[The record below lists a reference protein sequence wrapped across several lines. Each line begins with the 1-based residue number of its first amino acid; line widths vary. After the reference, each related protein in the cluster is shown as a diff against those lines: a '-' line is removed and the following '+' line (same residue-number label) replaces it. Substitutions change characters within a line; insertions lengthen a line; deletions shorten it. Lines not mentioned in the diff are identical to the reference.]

1 VSLFL
6 KRLCTTLSLC
16 VVLVSPALAVTP
28 KTYNPKINV
37 GPQVRITDKID
48 NTKLTPVA
56 NSHAPV
62 VDGLADM
69 GRLPASTQLSH
80 MMLVLKPT
88 DEQEYALHT
97 LLDEQQDKT
106 HANYHQWMTPDTFGA
121 YFGVA
126 PADIATVS
134 GWLQDSGFT
143 VNSVAKGGRIIT
155 FSGTSGQVEAAFHT
169 EMHQYMI
176 NGVVHSSNSKDIS
189 IPTALSQVVV
199 GPNRLNDFN
208 PHSDAKAF
216 KVTVDGKGNVTS
228 SVPFGSNTS
237 FPTSTNFPSGHF
249 VGGSDLATIYD
260 TNPLFAKG
268 IQGQGVTLGIIGQ
281 TDVLLSDIQVYRS
294 IYGLPINNYQR
305 IQVGTD
311 PGIIPDDTE
320 SDLDLEVSG
329 AMAPLA
335 NQIFY
340 TSGNSY
346 YGGGVDSAVEYVI
359 EDNAADIFSMSY
371 GECEY
376 DLGTDNAF
384 FAYVY
389 EQGAAQGQSFF
400 ISTGDDGPDTCG
412 GYYSTTSTANQNMG
426 YSVNGLGS
434 TPYNV
439 AVGGTQFNEGTS
451 YNTPGATQYWSTYN
465 TAAPYESALSF
476 VPDQP
481 WNESIY
487 GTGTY
492 GGLTGGGSGVSLY
505 YQRPSWQVGPG
516 VPTGDPTP
524 PAGSYEAVIPATN
537 FQVAGPHRLLPD
549 VSLNASVY
557 HDGTVLCSEGSCTL
571 NANGSLAGFGIVG
584 GTSVASPTMA
594 GAQALINQMNGGRQ
608 GNPNYYYY
616 QAALKQSVTACV
628 ASNYVATAGCSFHD
642 SQAGNTD
649 VPATR
654 TASLTNVQEIGW
666 NTGVGYDMAVGLD
679 SPDVSNLAT
688 IWSAINFNATTTAFT
703 ITPVTGGT
711 PGGNYNVTV
720 TVKPVSGTGTPTGDV
735 GIIAQA
741 LYGGLGWVT
750 LSGGTGSGTFTGLPA
765 GTYCIYAHYEGDTV
779 YGGSNSPCVSI
790 TVAQALPTVVAQSDS
805 LVGTA
810 LTPTASFA
818 YGTNVYIN
826 MGILPPGSGFGVPTG
841 TLTVNLNN
849 GAALTPYSTGVDPN
863 GTYIGTQFYPGGGY
877 FDAGLG
883 LTTYDIASTYPVL
896 APGTYTAAI
905 SYSGDS
911 TFKTASA
918 APITFVVGPVTQTI
932 KLTASTPDIT
942 TGGNAV
948 LVATIATI
956 DPTVGGVPAAG
967 TVTFTDT
974 TTAKTLGTGTM
985 ANGTLTFTTTGITQT
1000 GANSITATFAG
1011 SVYYNAVTST
1021 AATVTVGTGTTTTT
1035 TVTPLATTYQVLSTV
1050 PLVATVATATSGTV
1064 TFFDS
1069 GISIGTA
1076 TVGAA
1081 NTATLNYGTFT
1092 AGTHVITATYGG
1104 TATLQSSTSSAVNLV
1119 IGKNTP
1125 SLNLSAQTSGN
1136 SGVGGYAM
1144 SGLLTL
1150 SPAVAKAAVPAPTG
1164 NIQFLDAANG
1174 AAAKV
1179 LGTAVPT
1186 YLPNYEDYDAVFTTT
1201 ALAPG
1206 NHVLS
1211 ETYPGD
1217 SNYAAANS
1225 NTLSVAIGL
1234 TTMSVSTSTS
1244 NIIAGV
1250 PFTLSANVV
1259 PVQASITQITGP
1271 VTFYDGTVAT
1281 GLLLGTAN
1289 VTNGKASLPLTVLSG
1304 SGSHTITAVYAGDTN
1319 YYTVTS
1325 TDPVTVAKDPT
1336 TIVLTTSTTNVG
1348 TNIPFT
1354 LTATITG
1361 VPASTLTIGGTVTFY
1376 DGTVA
1381 GGVVIGGAAV
1391 PVTNGVATLTT
1402 ATLTTVGTHTIT
1414 AVYTDTVDT
1423 NFASST
1429 TVGSFSIT
1437 SVTPGYTIAVIPTS
1451 ATLPHT
1457 GSVTVTVTA
1466 TSFGNYAGIGSL
1478 SCSGLPANSF
1488 CPYNAYQQFTFSG
1501 VNGTQTTTLTITA
1514 INAQGTSNPVHA
1526 GLVWIPAMLMAGLL
1540 FFGRKRL
1547 TLRGRQL
1554 MLLAVL
1560 FCGMMAVNGCS
1571 GGNDYSKYPTPLGP
1585 YTVTL
1590 TSIGAGATAAMP
1602 AVTATATLALTVD

>member
-1 VSLFL
+1 VSLLL

-16 VVLVSPALAVTP
+16 AVLVSSALAATP
-28 KTYNPKINV
+28 KTYNPKISV

-48 NTKLTPVA
+48 NTKLTAVPA
-56 NSHAPV
+56 SHAPV
-62 VDGLADM
+62 VDGLQDA

-106 HANYHQWMTPDTFGA
+106 HTNFHQWMTPDTFGT

-126 PADIATVS
+126 KEDIATVS

-155 FSGTSGQVEAAFHT
+155 FSGTSGQVESAFHT

-176 NGVVHSSNSKDIS
+176 NGVLHTSNSKDIS

-216 KVTVDGKGNVTS
+216 KVTVDGKGTVTS

-237 FPTSTNFPSGHF
+237 FPASTSFPSGHF

-260 TNPLFAKG
+260 TNPLFAQG

-294 IYGLPINNYQR
+294 IYGLPVNNYTR

-329 AMAPLA
+329 AMAPMA

-346 YGGGVDSAVEYVI
+346 FGGGVDSAVEYVI

-376 DLGTDNAF
+376 ELGTDNAF

-412 GYYSTTSTANQNMG
+412 TYYSAATTAGQNGG
-426 YSVNGLGS
+426 YNVNGLGS

-439 AVGGTQFNEGTS
+439 AVGGTQFNEGAS
-451 YNTPGATQYWSTYN
+451 YSTPGATPYWSTYN

-481 WNESIY
+481 WNESIF

-516 VPTGDPTP
+516 IGATDPTP
-524 PAGSYEAVIPATN
+524 PTGSYETAIPATN

-549 VSLNASVY
+549 VALNASVY

-616 QAALKQSVTACV
+616 RAAALQSATKCI
-628 ASNYVATAGCSFHD
+628 ASNYVATAGCAFHD
-642 SQAGNTD
+642 SQAGNND

-654 TASLTNVQEIGW
+654 TATVASGQEIGW
-666 NTGVGYDMAVGLD
+666 NAGPAYDMAVGLD
-679 SPDVSNLAT
+679 SPDVANLST
-688 IWSAINFNATTTAFT
+688 TWSAINFNATTTAFT
-703 ITPVTGGT
+703 ITPTTGGT
-711 PGGNYNVTV
+711 PGGTYTVNVTV
-720 TVKPVSGTGTPTGDV
+720 SPVSGTGTPTGDV

-741 LYGGLGWVT
+741 LYGGLGWVP
-750 LSGGTGSGTFTGLPA
+750 LSGGAGSGTFTGLPG
-765 GTYCIYAHYEGDTV
+765 GTYCIYAHYEGDTT
-779 YGGSNSPCVSI
+779 YGGSNSPCVTI
-790 TVAQALPTVVAQSDS
+790 TVSTAKPTVAAVSES

-810 LTPTASFA
+810 LTPTGTFA

-841 TLTVNLNN
+841 TLTVSLNN
-849 GAALTPYSTGVDPN
+849 GVALTPYSTGVDPN
-863 GTYIGTQFYPGGGY
+863 GTTIGTTFYPGGGY

-883 LTTYDIASTYPVL
+883 LTNYDIASTYPVL
-896 APGTYTAAI
+896 PPGTYTANV
-905 SYSGDS
+905 SYSGDT
-911 TFKTASA
+911 TFNAASA
-918 APITFVVGPVTQTI
+918 PAFTFVIGPLTQKIT
-932 KLTASTPDIT
+932 LTAGTPDIT
-942 TGGNAV
+942 SGGQAV
-948 LVATIATI
+948 LVATITTI

-974 TTAKTLGTGTM
+974 TTSTVLGTGTM
-985 ANGTLTFTTTGITQT
+985 ANGTVTFTTNAITQT

-1011 SVYYNAVTST
+1011 STYYNAVTST
-1021 AATVTVGTGTTTTT
+1021 AATVTVGTGTKTTT
-1035 TVTPLATTYQVLSTV
+1035 TVTPQTVAYQVLNTV

-1069 GISIGTA
+1069 GISIGA
-1076 TVGAA
+1076 GTVGTTG
-1081 NTATLNYGTFT
+1081 TATLNYGTFT

-1104 TATLQSSTSSAVNLV
+1104 TSTLSSSTSAAANYVVS
-1119 IGKNTP
+1119 KNTP
-1125 SLNLSAQTSGN
+1125 SLNLSAQTTGN
-1136 SGVGGYAM
+1136 AGVGGYAM

-1150 SPAVAKAAVPAPTG
+1150 SPAVAKAATPAPTG

-1174 AAAKV
+1174 AAATV

-1186 YLPNYEDYDAVFTTT
+1186 YLPNYEDYDALFTTT

-1206 NHVLS
+1206 HHVLS

-1217 SNYAAANS
+1217 ANYATANS

-1234 TTMSVSTSTS
+1234 TTLA
-1244 NIIAGV
+1244 I
-1250 PFTLSANVV
+1250 
-1259 PVQASITQITGP
+1259 
-1271 VTFYDGTVAT
+1271 
-1281 GLLLGTAN
+1281 
-1289 VTNGKASLPLTVLSG
+1289 
-1304 SGSHTITAVYAGDTN
+1304 
-1319 YYTVTS
+1319 
-1325 TDPVTVAKDPT
+1325 
-1336 TIVLTTSTTNVG
+1336 TTSTTNVG
-1348 TNIPFT
+1348 VGIPFT
-1354 LTATITG
+1354 LQAVVTPVQPTVT
-1361 VPASTLTIGGTVTFY
+1361 PIGGSVSFY
-1376 DGTVA
+1376 LGSVSTANLIGT
-1381 GGVVIGGAAV
+1381 AA
-1391 PVTNGVATLTT
+1391 VTNGQAALAGATLS
-1402 ATLTTVGTHTIT
+1402 VIGTNKVL
-1414 AVYTDTVDT
+1414 AVYSGDS
-1423 NFASST
+1423 NFYTSSVT
-1429 TVGSFSIT
+1429 GSFSIT
-1437 SVTPGYTIAVIPTS
+1437 SVTPGYTIAVSPTS

-1478 SCSGLPANSF
+1478 SCTGLPTNSF
-1488 CPYNAYQQFTFSG
+1488 CPFNAYQQFTFTG
-1501 VNGTQTTTLTITA
+1501 VNGAQATTLTITA
-1514 INAQGTSNPVHA
+1514 LNAQSIASPVHA

-1540 FFGRKRL
+1540 LVGRKRL

-1560 FCGMMAVNGCS
+1560 FCGMLAVNGCS
-1571 GGNDYSKYPTPLGP
+1571 GGNDYGNLTTPLGS

-1590 TSIGAGATAAMP
+1590 VSNGTGATSASP
-1602 AVTATATLALTVD
+1602 NLTTTATLALTVN

>member
-1 VSLFL
+1 MSLFV

-16 VVLVSPALAVTP
+16 VVLVSSALAATP

-48 NTKLTPVA
+48 NTKLTAVKG
-56 NSHAPV
+56 SHAPL
-62 VDGLADM
+62 VDGLKDM

-106 HANYHQWMTPDTFGA
+106 HANYHQWMTPDTFGT

-126 PADIATVS
+126 SADIATVS
-134 GWLQDSGFT
+134 AWLQDSGFT

-155 FSGTSGQVEAAFHT
+155 FSGTSGQVESAFHT

-176 NGVVHSSNSKDIS
+176 NGVMHSSNSKDIS

-216 KVTVDGKGNVTS
+216 KVTVDAKGNVTS

-237 FPTSTNFPSGHF
+237 VPASTNFPSGHF

-260 TNPLFAKG
+260 TNPLFAQG
-268 IQGQGVTLGIIGQ
+268 IQGQGQTLGIIGQ

-294 IYGLPINNYQR
+294 LYGLPVNNYTR
-305 IQVGTD
+305 VQVGTD

-376 DLGTDNAF
+376 ELGTDNAF

-412 GYYSTTSTANQNMG
+412 GYYSTTSTANQNEG

-451 YNTPGATQYWSTYN
+451 YATPGATQYWSTYN

-481 WNESIY
+481 WNESIF
-487 GTGTY
+487 GTGAY

-524 PAGSYEAVIPATN
+524 PAGSYEAAIPATN

-549 VSLNASVY
+549 VALNASVY

-616 QAALKQSVTACV
+616 QAAAKQSLTACV

-654 TASLTNVQEIGW
+654 TATVANGQEIGW
-666 NTGVGYDMAVGLD
+666 NAGPQYDLAVGLD
-679 SPDVSNLAT
+679 SPDVANLAT
-688 IWSAINFNATTTAFT
+688 TWSAINFNATTTAFT

-711 PGGNYNVTV
+711 PGGNYNVSVTV
-720 TVKPVSGTGTPTGDV
+720 TPVSGTGTPTGDV

-750 LSGGTGSGTFTGLPA
+750 LSGGTGTGTFTGLPG
-765 GTYCIYAHYEGDTV
+765 GTYCVYAHYEGDTT
-779 YGGSNSPCVSI
+779 YGGSNSPCV
-790 TVAQALPTVVAQSDS
+790 TVTVSQATPTVVAQSDS

-810 LTPTASFA
+810 LTPTGSFA

-826 MGILPPGSGFGVPTG
+826 MGILPPGSGYGVPTG

-863 GTYIGTQFYPGGGY
+863 GTTIGTQFYPGGGY

-883 LTTYDIASTYPVL
+883 LTQYDIASTYPVL
-896 APGTYTAAI
+896 APGTYTATI
-905 SYSGDS
+905 SYSGDT
-911 TFKTASA
+911 TFNAASA
-918 APITFVVGPVTQTI
+918 APITFVVGPVTQKVT
-932 KLTASTPDIT
+932 LTASTPDIT
-942 TGGNAV
+942 SGGTAV

-956 DPTVGGVPAAG
+956 DPTVGGIPAAG

-974 TTAKTLGTGTM
+974 TTNTVLGTGTM
-985 ANGTLTFTTTGITQT
+985 ANGTVTFTTTSITHT

-1011 SVYYNAVTST
+1011 SPYYNAATST

-1035 TVTPLATTYQVLSTV
+1035 TVSPLATAYKVLNTV

-1069 GISIGTA
+1069 GISIGTG
-1076 TVGAA
+1076 TVGTA

-1104 TATLQSSTSSAVNLV
+1104 TATLSSSTSAAVSIV
-1119 IGKNTP
+1119 IGQNTP
-1125 SLNLSAQTSGN
+1125 TLNLSAQTSGN

-1150 SPAVAKAAVPAPTG
+1150 SPAVAKAANPAPTG
-1164 NIQFLDAANG
+1164 SIQFLDAANG

-1206 NHVLS
+1206 NHILS

-1217 SNYAAANS
+1217 ANYAAANS

-1234 TTMSVSTSTS
+1234 TT
-1244 NIIAGV
+1244 
-1250 PFTLSANVV
+1250 LS
-1259 PVQASITQITGP
+1259 I
-1271 VTFYDGTVAT
+1271 
-1281 GLLLGTAN
+1281 
-1289 VTNGKASLPLTVLSG
+1289 
-1304 SGSHTITAVYAGDTN
+1304 
-1319 YYTVTS
+1319 
-1325 TDPVTVAKDPT
+1325 
-1336 TIVLTTSTTNVG
+1336 TTSTTNVG
-1348 TNIPFT
+1348 TGVPFT
-1354 LTATITG
+1354 LSAVVTPVQPTITQIGGSVSFYVGSATAANLIGTAT
-1361 VPASTLTIGGTVTFY
+1361 
-1376 DGTVA
+1376 
-1381 GGVVIGGAAV
+1381 VI
-1391 PVTNGVATLTT
+1391 NGVASLPG
-1402 ATLTTVGTHTIT
+1402 ATLSVIGKSTIV
-1414 AVYTDTVDT
+1414 AVYSGDA
-1423 NFASST
+1423 NFYTSST
-1429 TVGSFSIT
+1429 TGNFTIT
-1437 SVTPGYTIAVIPTS
+1437 SLTPGYTIAVTPTTI
-1451 ATLPHT
+1451 TLPHN
-1457 GSVTVTVTA
+1457 GSATVTVTA

-1478 SCSGLPANSF
+1478 SCSGLPANTF
-1488 CPYNAYQQFTFSG
+1488 CPFDAYQQFTFSG
-1501 VNGTQTTTLTITA
+1501 VNGTQTTTLIITA
-1514 INAQGTSNPVHA
+1514 LNAQGTSSPVHA

-1571 GGNDYSKYPTPLGP
+1571 GGNDSSKYTTPVGP

-1590 TSIGAGATAAMP
+1590 ISIGDGATSAMP
-1602 AVTATATLALTVD
+1602 AVTATATLSVTVN

>member
-1 VSLFL
+1 VSLFV

-16 VVLVSPALAVTP
+16 VVLVSSALAATP

-48 NTKLTPVA
+48 NTKLTAVKG
-56 NSHAPV
+56 SHAPL
-62 VDGLADM
+62 VDGLKDM

-106 HANYHQWMTPDTFGA
+106 HANYHQWMTPDTFGT

-126 PADIATVS
+126 SADIATVS
-134 GWLQDSGFT
+134 AWLQDSGFT

-155 FSGTSGQVEAAFHT
+155 FSGTSGQVESAFHT

-176 NGVVHSSNSKDIS
+176 NGVMHSSNSKDIS

-216 KVTVDGKGNVTS
+216 KVTVDAKGNVTS

-237 FPTSTNFPSGHF
+237 VPASTNFPSGHF

-260 TNPLFAKG
+260 TNPLFAQG
-268 IQGQGVTLGIIGQ
+268 IQGQGQTLGIIGQ

-294 IYGLPINNYQR
+294 LYGLPVNNYTR
-305 IQVGTD
+305 VQVGTD

-376 DLGTDNAF
+376 ALGTDNAF

-412 GYYSTTSTANQNMG
+412 GYYSTTSTANQNEG

-451 YNTPGATQYWSTYN
+451 YATPGATQYWSTYN

-481 WNESIY
+481 WNESIF

-537 FQVAGPHRLLPD
+537 FQVGGPHRLLPD

-571 NANGSLAGFGIVG
+571 NADGSLNGFGIVG

-616 QAALKQSVTACV
+616 QAAAKQSATPAGATACI

-654 TASLTNVQEIGW
+654 TATVANMQEIGW
-666 NTGVGYDMAVGLD
+666 NTGPQYDLAVGLD
-679 SPDVSNLAT
+679 SPDVANLAT
-688 IWSAINFNATTTAFT
+688 VWSTINFNATTTAFT
-703 ITPVTGGT
+703 ITPLTGGT
-711 PGGNYNVTV
+711 PGGSYNVTV
-720 TVKPVSGTGTPTGDV
+720 TVTPVAGTGTPTGDV

-750 LSGGTGSGTFTGLPA
+750 LSGGTGTGTFTGLPA
-765 GTYCIYAHYEGDTV
+765 GTYCIYAHYEGDTT

-790 TVAQALPTVVAQSDS
+790 TVAQALPTVAAQSDS

-810 LTPTASFA
+810 LTPTTTFA

-896 APGTYTAAI
+896 APGTYTANI
-905 SYSGDS
+905 SYSGDP
-911 TFKTASA
+911 TFEAASA
-918 APITFVVGPVTQTI
+918 TPFTFVVGPVTQKVT
-932 KLTASTPDIT
+932 LTASTPDIT
-942 TGGNAV
+942 AGGNAV

-974 TTAKTLGTGTM
+974 TTTTTLGTGTM
-985 ANGTLTFTTTGITQT
+985 ANGTLTFTTTGITHT

-1011 SVYYNAVTST
+1011 SPYYNAATST

-1035 TVTPLATTYQVLSTV
+1035 TITPQAATYQVLSTV
-1050 PLVATVATATSGTV
+1050 PIVATVATATSGTV
-1064 TFFDS
+1064 TFFDG

-1081 NTATLNYGTFT
+1081 KTATLNYGTFT

-1104 TATLQSSTSSAVNLV
+1104 TATLSSSTSVAANLV
-1119 IGKNTP
+1119 IGQNTP

-1164 NIQFLDAANG
+1164 SIQFLDAANG

-1206 NHVLS
+1206 NHILS

-1217 SNYAAANS
+1217 ANYAAANS
-1225 NTLSVAIGL
+1225 NTLSVGIGL
-1234 TTMSVSTSTS
+1234 TTLAITS
-1244 NIIAGV
+1244 
-1250 PFTLSANVV
+1250 
-1259 PVQASITQITGP
+1259 
-1271 VTFYDGTVAT
+1271 
-1281 GLLLGTAN
+1281 
-1289 VTNGKASLPLTVLSG
+1289 
-1304 SGSHTITAVYAGDTN
+1304 
-1319 YYTVTS
+1319 
-1325 TDPVTVAKDPT
+1325 
-1336 TIVLTTSTTNVG
+1336 STTNVG
-1348 TNIPFT
+1348 TGIPFT
-1354 LTATITG
+1354 LSAVVTPVQPTITQ
-1361 VPASTLTIGGTVTFY
+1361 IGGTVTFY
-1376 DGTVA
+1376 DGTT
-1381 GGVVIGGAAV
+1381 VIGTATV
-1391 PVTNGVATLTT
+1391 INGVATLPGATLSGVSTHSIT
-1402 ATLTTVGTHTIT
+1402 ATYSGD
-1414 AVYTDTVDT
+1414 A
-1423 NFASST
+1423 NFYKSST
-1429 TVGSFSIT
+1429 SASIGVVA
-1437 SVTPGYTIAVIPTS
+1437 VTPGFTIAVNPTS
-1451 ATLPHT
+1451 LTIGRMAFGAVTL
-1457 GSVTVTVTA
+1457 SA
-1466 TSFGNYAGIGSL
+1466 TSFGNYAGVATIT
-1478 SCSGLPANSF
+1478 CSGLPKDSF
-1488 CPYNAYQQFTFSG
+1488 CPNQNSFVFSG
-1501 VNGTQTTTLTITA
+1501 TDGTQSLPFPITTFA
-1514 INAQGTSNPVHA
+1514 SQGQTTVVKA
-1526 GLVWIPAMLMAGLL
+1526 GLLWIPALLLAGFLAL
-1540 FFGRKRL
+1540 RRKQL
-1547 TLRGRQL
+1547 SKLGRQVL
-1554 MLLAVL
+1554 VLAIL
-1560 FCGMMAVNGCS
+1560 FCGMMSISGCS
-1571 GGNDYSKYPTPLGP
+1571 GGNGSYNTPAGS
-1585 YTVTL
+1585 YTVVIT
-1590 TSIGAGATAAMP
+1590 ATGVGSTP
-1602 AVTATATLALTVD
+1602 ASPNIAPTATLALTITQ